1 MQILLLEDVKGLG
14 RRGEVKNAS
23 NGYARNYLIPKG
35 LAKAATRKESQSVEK
50 QTQEKSAK
58 DTELRK
64 TLEDLR
70 KRTEE
75 NPVPVLIEV
84 GKRGEIFHSVKASDI
99 QEAFKLY
106 DPTIAGQGEVE
117 IKKPIKGMGRH
128 TISLNLGGGVRDTFT
143 IEIKPLSI

>member
-1 MQILLLEDVKGLG
+1 MQVLLLEDVKGLG

-23 NGYARNYLIPKG
+23 NGYARNYLIPRG
-35 LAKAATRKESQSVEK
+35 LAKVATREESQNIKK
-50 QTQEKSAK
+50 QTQDKSIK
-58 DTELRK
+58 DAELRK

-84 GKRGEIFHSVKASDI
+84 GRRGEIFHSIKASDI

-117 IKKPIKGMGRH
+117 IEKPIKEMGRH
-128 TISLNLGGGVRDTFT
+128 TVSLNLGRGVKDTFT
-143 IEIKPLSI
+143 IEIKPSST

>member
-75 NPVPVLIEV
+75 NPVPVLYRISHSFHDGIFTARKRNPAGVIPHLV
-84 GKRGEIFHSVKASDI
+84 GKCPYRIQHGRAILLSV
-99 QEAFKLY
+99 
-106 DPTIAGQGEVE
+106 
-117 IKKPIKGMGRH
+117 
-128 TISLNLGGGVRDTFT
+128 LG
-143 IEIKPLSI
+143 